1 MKKNLGKKNWMFPM
15 PVLMIG
21 TYGEDETPDVMN
33 AAWGGITLEDEIT
46 ICIDTSHKTW
56 ENIAARKAFTIAFGT
71 ADKVAAC
78 DYLGL
83 VSGNKTPDKVKKS
96 GLTVTKS
103 KFVDAPVINELP
115 LVLECELVSMNED
128 RQLRGRGS
136 GAHGRQARRREDEA
150 NLLRPLRPRLSHHER
165 CRRNRILRREG
176 ACMTDLTEK
185 TLATERKY
193 TGKIISVDL
202 LDIELP
208 DGRKAKREVIR
219 HGNAVAIVARR
230 PDGKFVF
237 VKQYR
242 KAAEEALIEVIAGGL
257 EPGEDPIEGARR
269 ETAEETGYEVT
280 SIKFLTTIICTPGY
294 CEERIH
300 LYFAEISDK
309 AHAQD
314 QDPDENVYPVVLSEA
329 EVEDGIRNGT
339 IFDSK
344 TLSAWLCWRLAKQ
357 TN

>member
-1 MKKNLGKKNWMFPM
+1 MQAEILGC
-15 PVLMIG
+15 L
-21 TYGEDETPDVMN
+21 
-33 AAWGGITLEDEIT
+33 
-46 ICIDTSHKTW
+46 HKSLGAPKHNKIHFT
-56 ENIAARKAFTIAFGT
+56 ESPIYDIFLYEKAKRGLLF
-71 ADKVAAC
+71 KV
-78 DYLGL
+78 
-83 VSGNKTPDKVKKS
+83 
-96 GLTVTKS
+96 
-103 KFVDAPVINELP
+103 E
-115 LVLECELVSMNED
+115 VLEQFGWKGIDVV
-128 RQLRGRGS
+128 
-136 GAHGRQARRREDEA
+136 A
-150 NLLRPLRPRLSHHER
+150 
-165 CRRNRILRREG
+165 
-176 ACMTDLTEK
+176 DLTEK
-185 TLATERKY
+185 TLATDRKY

-219 HGNAVAIVARR
+219 HGNAVAILARR

-242 KAAEEALIEVIAGGL
+242 KAAEEALVEVIAGGL

-300 LYFAEISDK
+300 LYFAELSET

-314 QDPDENVYPVVLSEA
+314 QDPDENVYPVVLSET

-344 TLSAWLCWRLAKQ
+344 TLSAWLCWKITR
-357 TN
+357 